1 MSFVIYGGSSVILTW
16 LAYRT
21 RRLEV
26 SIAVHMSNN
35 GIAAIIMLLI
45 GVFGIPR

>member
-1 MSFVIYGGSSVILTW
+1 MSFVLYAGSSVILTW

-26 SIAVHMSNN
+26 SIAVHMLNN
-35 GIAAIIMLLI
+35 GLPAIIMFLI
-45 GVFGIPR
+45 GILGIPR